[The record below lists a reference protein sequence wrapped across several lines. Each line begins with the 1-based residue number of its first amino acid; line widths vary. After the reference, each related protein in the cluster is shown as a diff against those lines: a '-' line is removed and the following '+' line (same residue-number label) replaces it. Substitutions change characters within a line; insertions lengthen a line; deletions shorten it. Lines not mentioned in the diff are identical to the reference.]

1 MDKAAFEIVR
11 EMFQSPISGL
21 TFLTKDFKARGRDNK
36 MFQSPISGLTFLTQ
50 CQRMLVLIN
59 ALICLYFAI
68 SVLISLYIIYK
79 LFQKI
84 MFGDTLEFFPEK
96 VA

>member
-1 MDKAAFEIVR
+1 
-11 EMFQSPISGL
+11 
-21 TFLTKDFKARGRDNK
+21 
-36 MFQSPISGLTFLTQ
+36 
-50 CQRMLVLIN
+50 MLVLIN